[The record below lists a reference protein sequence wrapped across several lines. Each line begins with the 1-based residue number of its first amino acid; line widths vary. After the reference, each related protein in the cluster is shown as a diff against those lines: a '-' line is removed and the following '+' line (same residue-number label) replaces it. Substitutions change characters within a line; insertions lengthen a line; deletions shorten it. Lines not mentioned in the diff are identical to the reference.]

1 MKIALFLPSLHGGGA
16 EKVFLLLGKTFIEQ
30 KHAVDMILMVKKG
43 QYLSEVPNTIRL
55 ISLECPHLWTSG
67 PALIRYIRRE
77 RPDVLLSAMP
87 LANGLAVWS
96 TLLSRVSTRV
106 FISEHNAF
114 SLTFGAVTVPR
125 HRILYWIIRSA
136 YPFADGM
143 VAVSDG
149 VAARLKAIPRVRPEK
164 VHRIYNPVDA
174 VEVEQK
180 ASQPL
185 QHPWFQDHEVPIILS
200 VGRLVKQK
208 DFPTLIRAFAE
219 VRKQRHTRLIILGH
233 GAEYELIAQMI
244 QKLNLSNDVEMT
256 GFIANPYTFMA
267 RASVL
272 VLSSVQEGFG
282 NVLVEAMACG
292 TSVVAT
298 DSPGPR
304 EILDNGRFGPLVPIG
319 DVEALAKSIHN
330 MLDKPT
336 PPDVLKARARH
347 FSLEGAADRYLRMLR
362 GSDA

>member
-1 MKIALFLPSLHGGGA
+1 M
-16 EKVFLLLGKTFIEQ
+16 
-30 KHAVDMILMVKKG
+30 
-43 QYLSEVPNTIRL
+43 
-55 ISLECPHLWTSG
+55 
-67 PALIRYIRRE
+67 
-77 RPDVLLSAMP
+77 
-87 LANGLAVWS
+87 
-96 TLLSRVSTRV
+96 
-106 FISEHNAF
+106 SEHNAL
-114 SLTFGAVTVPR
+114 SLTFGAITVPR

-164 VHRIYNPVDA
+164 VHRIYNPVNA

-180 ASQPL
+180 ALQPL

-219 VRKQRHTRLIILGH
+219 VRKQRHARLIILGH

-244 QKLNLSNDVEMT
+244 QKLNLSSYVEMV
-256 GFIANPYTFMA
+256 GFVANPYAFMA

-272 VLSSVQEGFG
+272 VLSSRHEGFPM
-282 NVLVEAMACG
+282 VLLEALACG
-292 TSVVAT
+292 TPVVAT
-298 DSPGPR
+298 DCPTGPR
-304 EILDNGRFGPLVPIG
+304 EILDGGRFGSLVPIG

-330 MLDKPT
+330 MLDKPI
-336 PPDVLKARARH
+336 PPDVLKARAKY
-347 FSLEGAADRYLRMLR
+347 FSLEGAADSYLRMLT
-362 GSDA
+362 GSNA